1 MTRFRPEDRSSK
13 LPHGRRYMRRR
24 MRVAFMGLSITTRA
38 VHRGAIGSNP
48 MDGGDRYRLG
58 QSKASQDKAQ
68 PNTDIAGN

>member
-1 MTRFRPEDRSSK
+1 
-13 LPHGRRYMRRR
+13 MRRR